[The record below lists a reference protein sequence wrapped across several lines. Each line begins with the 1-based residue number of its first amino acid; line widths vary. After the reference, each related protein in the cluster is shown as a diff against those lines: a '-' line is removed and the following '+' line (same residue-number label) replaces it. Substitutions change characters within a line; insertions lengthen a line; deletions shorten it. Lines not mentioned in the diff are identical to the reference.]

1 MANELNDRLTFW
13 RGWYDG
19 ARRYPDAQRL
29 AVYDAILAF
38 AFDGQEPA
46 EPDGDLTAAI
56 VYQTIATI
64 RPTIEISRKRR
75 EFGSAGGRSKA
86 EAHAKQTQSKAQ
98 AKRKQNPSKAEAHAK
113 QTRKT
118 ANQVKE
124 QEQVQEQEQEHIA
137 NSSTTAHTRRE
148 SPPSLNRVI
157 ASLAT
162 ANVPEDFIR
171 TAYAALKAVDFLDGD
186 GLYVT
191 NPMRYI
197 WAQYRREKNSAAARE
212 SSSGDGLDA
221 YKIGR

>member
-46 EPDGDLTAAI
+46 EPEGDLTAAI
-56 VYQTIATI
+56 VFQTIATI

-75 EFGSAGGRSKA
+75 EFGSAGGRSKV
-86 EAHAKQTQSKAQ
+86 EAHAKPTQSKTQ
-98 AKRKQNPSKAEAHAK
+98 AKRKQNPSKTEAHAK

-124 QEQVQEQEQEHIA
+124 QVQVQEQEHNA
-137 NSSTTAHTRRE
+137 NSCTAPARE
-148 SPPSLNRVI
+148 KQPPTLAQFLTG
-157 ASLAT
+157 ASLAG
-162 ANVPEDFIR
+162 VPEDYARNFY
-171 TAYAALKAVDFLDGD
+171 TALVGAGWRDSD
-186 GLYVT
+186 GLYVG
-191 NPMRYI
+191 
-197 WAQYRREKNSAAARE
+197 NSYLDDQKKFSAARE